1 MVAVIRWTARVL
13 AVLLIMLFATMA
25 FGEEVPS
32 PWIVSHPEKFAF
44 LALFVMLAGLVSALR
59 YEAVGGILILAGYA
73 FFALVNEE
81 LIISWAFSLFPIA
94 GLLFLLSWALS
105 RRSTIK
111 DARTPSSP
119 NAGGQTPPQAE

>member
-25 FGEEVPS
+25 FGEGVPS
-32 PWIVSHPEKFAF
+32 PWILDRPEKLAF

-73 FFALVNEE
+73 FFALVNQE

-94 GLLFLLSWALS
+94 GFLFLLSWALS
-105 RRSTIK
+105 RRH
-111 DARTPSSP
+111 
-119 NAGGQTPPQAE
+119 AGRPKHPAPETSRD